1 MEKLNRILLI
11 DDDVNSNFYNRI
23 LFEQAKV
30 CDEIIEFQNAEEGL
44 DYLKNENEVS
54 LILLDINMPIMN
66 GWQFL
71 EAYDQLDEKQKEAII
86 VVMLTSSINIDD
98 QEKASKYHSVKKFI
112 RKPISPELINEIM
125 ELFHDYAI

>member
-1 MEKLNRILLI
+1 MEKLKRILLI
-11 DDDVNSNFYNRI
+11 DDDVNTNFYNRI

-30 CDEIIEFQNAEEGL
+30 CDEILEFQNAEEGL
-44 DYLKNENEVS
+44 DFLKKENEVS
-54 LILLDINMPIMN
+54 LVLLDINMPIMN

-71 EAYDQLDEKQKEAII
+71 EAYEQLNEKQKEAII
-86 VVMLTSSINIDD
+86 VVMLTSSINMDD
-98 QEKASKYHSVKKFI
+98 QEKAAMYDSVKKFI

>member
-1 MEKLNRILLI
+1 MEKLKRILLI
-11 DDDVNSNFYNRI
+11 DDDVNTNFYNRI
-23 LFEQAKV
+23 LFEQANLS
-30 CDEIIEFQNAEEGL
+30 DEILEFQNATEGL
-44 DYLKNENEVS
+44 DYLKKENEVS

-71 EAYDQLDEKQKEAII
+71 EAYEQLDEKQKEAII

>member
-1 MEKLNRILLI
+1 MEKLKRILLI
-11 DDDVNSNFYNRI
+11 DDDVNTNFYNRI

-30 CDEIIEFQNAEEGL
+30 SDDILEFQNAEEGL

-71 EAYDQLDEKQKEAII
+71 EAYEQLNKKQKEAII
-86 VVMLTSSINIDD
+86 VVMLTSSINMDD
-98 QEKASKYHSVKKFI
+98 QEKAAKYDSVKKFI

>member
-1 MEKLNRILLI
+1 MEKLKRILLI
-11 DDDVNSNFYNRI
+11 DDDVNTNFYNRI

-30 CDEIIEFQNAEEGL
+30 SDDILEFQNAEKGL

-71 EAYDQLDEKQKEAII
+71 EAYEQLNEKQKEAII
-86 VVMLTSSINIDD
+86 VVMLTSSINMDD
-98 QEKASKYHSVKKFI
+98 QEKAAKYDSVKKFI

>member
-1 MEKLNRILLI
+1 MEKLKRILLI
-11 DDDVNSNFYNRI
+11 DDDVNTNFYNRI

-30 CDEIIEFQNAEEGL
+30 CDEILEFQNAEEGL
-44 DYLKNENEVS
+44 EFLKKENEVS

-71 EAYDQLDEKQKEAII
+71 EAYEQLNKKQKEAII
-86 VVMLTSSINIDD
+86 VVMLTSSINMDD
-98 QEKASKYHSVKKFI
+98 QEKAAKYDSVKKFI

>member
-1 MEKLNRILLI
+1 MEKLKRILLI
-11 DDDVNSNFYNRI
+11 DDDVNTNFYNRI

-30 CDEIIEFQNAEEGL
+30 SDDILEFQNAEKGL

-71 EAYDQLDEKQKEAII
+71 EAYEQLNEKQKEAII

-98 QEKASKYHSVKKFI
+98 QEKAAKYDSVKKFI
-112 RKPISPELINEIM
+112 RKPISPELINEIL

>member
-1 MEKLNRILLI
+1 MEKLKRILLI
-11 DDDVNSNFYNRI
+11 DDDVNTNFYNRI

-30 CDEIIEFQNAEEGL
+30 CDEILEFQNAEEGL
-44 DYLKNENEVS
+44 EFLKKENEVS

-71 EAYDQLDEKQKEAII
+71 EAYEQLNEKQKEAII
-86 VVMLTSSINIDD
+86 VVMLTSSINMDD
-98 QEKASKYHSVKKFI
+98 QEKAAMYDSVKKFI

>member
-71 EAYDQLDEKQKEAII
+71 EAYDQLDEKLNQ
-86 VVMLTSSINIDD
+86 
-98 QEKASKYHSVKKFI
+98 FI
-112 RKPISPELINEIM
+112 T
-125 ELFHDYAI
+125 

>member
-11 DDDVNSNFYNRI
+11 DDDVNTNFYNRI

-30 CDEIIEFQNAEEGL
+30 SDEIIEFQNAEEGL
-44 DYLKNENEVS
+44 DFLKKESEVS

-71 EAYDQLDEKQKEAII
+71 EAYEELDQKQKEAII

-98 QEKASKYHSVKKFI
+98 QEKATMYGSVKKFI
-112 RKPISPELINEIM
+112 RKPITPDLIKEIM

>member
-1 MEKLNRILLI
+1 MEKLKRILLI
-11 DDDVNSNFYNRI
+11 DDDVNTNFYNRI

-30 CDEIIEFQNAEEGL
+30 CDEILEFQNAEEGL
-44 DYLKNENEVS
+44 DFLKKENEVS

-71 EAYDQLDEKQKEAII
+71 EAYEQLNEKQKEAII
-86 VVMLTSSINIDD
+86 VVMLTSSINMDD
-98 QEKASKYHSVKKFI
+98 QEKAAMYDSVKKFI

>member
-1 MEKLNRILLI
+1 MEKLKRILLI
-11 DDDVNSNFYNRI
+11 DDDVNTNFYNRI

-30 CDEIIEFQNAEEGL
+30 SDDILEFQNAEEGL

>member
-1 MEKLNRILLI
+1 MEKLKRILLI
-11 DDDVNSNFYNRI
+11 DDDVNTNFYNRI
-23 LFEQAKV
+23 LFEQANLS
-30 CDEIIEFQNAEEGL
+30 DEILEFQNATEGL
-44 DYLKNENEVS
+44 DYLKKENEVS

-71 EAYDQLDEKQKEAII
+71 EAYEQLNKKQKEAII
-86 VVMLTSSINIDD
+86 VVMLTSSINMDD
-98 QEKASKYHSVKKFI
+98 QEKAAKYDSVKKFI

>member
-1 MEKLNRILLI
+1 MEKLKRILLI
-11 DDDVNSNFYNRI
+11 DDDVNTNFYNRI

-30 CDEIIEFQNAEEGL
+30 SDDILEFQNAEEGL

-71 EAYDQLDEKQKEAII
+71 EAYEQLNEKQKEAII
-86 VVMLTSSINIDD
+86 VVMLTSSINMDD
-98 QEKASKYHSVKKFI
+98 QEKAAMYDSVKKFI

>member
-1 MEKLNRILLI
+1 MEKLKRILLI
-11 DDDVNSNFYNRI
+11 DDDVNTNFYNRI

-30 CDEIIEFQNAEEGL
+30 CDEILEFQNAEEGL
-44 DYLKNENEVS
+44 EFLKKENEVS
-54 LILLDINMPIMN
+54 LVLLDINMPIMN

-71 EAYDQLDEKQKEAII
+71 EAYEQLNEKQKEAII
-86 VVMLTSSINIDD
+86 VVMLTSSINMDD
-98 QEKASKYHSVKKFI
+98 QEKAAMYDSVKKFI

>member
-1 MEKLNRILLI
+1 MEKLKRILLI
-11 DDDVNSNFYNRI
+11 DDDVNTNFYNRI

-30 CDEIIEFQNAEEGL
+30 SDDILEFQNAKEGL

>member
-1 MEKLNRILLI
+1 MEKLKRILLI
-11 DDDVNSNFYNRI
+11 DDDVNTNFYNRI

-30 CDEIIEFQNAEEGL
+30 CDEILEFQNAEEGL
-44 DYLKNENEVS
+44 DFLKKENEVS

-71 EAYDQLDEKQKEAII
+71 EAYEQLNKKQKEAII
-86 VVMLTSSINIDD
+86 VVMLTSSINMDD
-98 QEKASKYHSVKKFI
+98 QEKAAKYDSVKKFI